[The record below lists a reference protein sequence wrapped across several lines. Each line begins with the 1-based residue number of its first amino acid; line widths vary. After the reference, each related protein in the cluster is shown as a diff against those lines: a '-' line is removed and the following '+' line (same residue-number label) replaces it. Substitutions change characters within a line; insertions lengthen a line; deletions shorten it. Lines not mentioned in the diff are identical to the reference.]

1 MFTTVKQ
8 LKAVDGINV
17 MLFTRDRKFY
27 RVLFEGQR
35 YVFADKAEM
44 LAWANQWLDHLLP
57 A

>member
-1 MFTTVKQ
+1 
-8 LKAVDGINV
+8 